1 MQGFGSWIYFKN
13 LPLDLG
19 GSKYTFEAIGAYFMG
34 LESNASET
42 LNLIN
47 CTEAIIQVRRNLC
60 GFMPS
65 TIEIEDSAQGNFL
78 LHLGDIEVSKPPG
91 LFLKKDGN
99 NTFH

>member
-19 GSKYTFEAIGAYFMG
+19 GSKYTFEAIGAHFMG
-34 LESNASET
+34 LESNAPET

-65 TIEIEDSAQGNFL
+65 TIELKTQLKEISFHILVTLKFQNL
-78 LHLGDIEVSKPPG
+78 LPLV
-91 LFLKKDGN
+91 F
-99 NTFH
+99 F